1 MPTHSMK
8 RLERYHYCGDD
19 RAMASDPVDRTCLVA
34 LWVIEQ
40 ALSDCRHT
48 GPLKPPQP
56 GLRLALA
63 HLYQIAGDDPGV
75 GPRSREPFDELWRL
89 VMNTAGD
96 VMGTGDRARA
106 SYADTQYARI
116 RRMVRYPQTLANDE
130 RLRQFMGQ

>member
-1 MPTHSMK
+1 MS
-8 RLERYHYCGDD
+8 
-19 RAMASDPVDRTCLVA
+19 SDPVDRTCLVA

-40 ALSDCRHT
+40 ALHDCQYK

-75 GPRSREPFDELWRL
+75 GPRTREPFDNLWRL

-96 VMGTGDRARA
+96 VMGNEDRARS
-106 SYADTQYARI
+106 SYARTEYARI
-116 RRMVRYPQTLANDE
+116 RRMVRYPQTIANDDH
-130 RLRQFMGQ
+130 LRKFMGL